1 MSKYSY
7 LTVIFSYL
15 TVIFSYLTV
24 IFSYLTPVK
33 ALHSKAFRPLKK
45 KKRKKKKRKAV
56 FSRKQSSMPSLK
68 LGRFNLAK
76 ARLRGCF
83 FSNDHWEP
91 KAEKSK
97 SDYELASLVFFQKQ
111 KPSIVKIIEQPV
123 FLKAVFQG
131 GNKRT
136 FIVSLVDTR

>member
-1 MSKYSY
+1 MKNS
-7 LTVIFSYL
+7 
-15 TVIFSYLTV
+15 
-24 IFSYLTPVK
+24 P
-33 ALHSKAFRPLKK
+33 
-45 KKRKKKKRKAV
+45 
-56 FSRKQSSMPSLK
+56 MPSLK

-83 FSNDHWEP
+83 FSNDDLEP

-97 SDYELASLVFFQKQ
+97 SNYELASLVFFQKQ

-123 FLKAVFQG
+123 FLKAVFQA

>member
-24 IFSYLTPVK
+24 IFSYLTPWK
-33 ALHSKAFRPLKK
+33 PYTTRLSAPKK
-45 KKRKKKKRKAV
+45 EKRKKKKKSG
-56 FSRKQSSMPSLK
+56 FFTKNSPMPSLK

-123 FLKAVFQG
+123 FLKAVFQA

>member
-1 MSKYSY
+1 MSLFSL
-7 LTVIFSYL
+7 LTVIFSLL
-15 TVIFSYLTV
+15 TVIFSLLT
-24 IFSYLTPVK
+24 SWKPYK
-33 ALHSKAFRPLKK
+33 ARLSDPLKK
-45 KKRKKKKRKAV
+45 EKKKKEKKKSG
-56 FSRKQSSMPSLK
+56 FYTKNSPMPSLK